1 MYRVSL
7 SRWLHR
13 GLTARPIARLG
24 LSQKGTGC
32 NAPGAGRFR
41 ASSSDAALAA
51 QADSVEHTD
60 SSPTDTHYD
69 PASASNVR
77 TVSPIEKPQA
87 IGAAASMGVHHDL
100 ATYAAYA
107 ERTGLDTSSKTY
119 VGTHYEYTVASV
131 LKGYGFDMKRVGGR
145 NDFGIDL
152 LGTWSVPSSTAT
164 LRIILQC
171 KVSATKTEIGPRL
184 VRELEG
190 AFVGAP
196 PGWRGPGVIGMLV
209 AQKPATKGIRDSL
222 SRSRWP
228 MGFISCLP
236 DGRLQQM
243 LWNRQAEENGL
254 AGMGVGVRFAQ
265 EDDPQQQSLILTHQ
279 GRPFKFT
286 EK

>member
-1 MYRVSL
+1 ML
-7 SRWLHR
+7 PRWLHR
-13 GLTARPIARLG
+13 GPTAWPVARLG
-24 LSQKGTGC
+24 LNHKGSRCSALGT
-32 NAPGAGRFR
+32 GRFR

-51 QADSVEHTD
+51 KADSVEHENAV
-60 SSPTDTHYD
+60 PVGNHHD
-69 PASASNVR
+69 PASSGDAGTGAPV
-77 TVSPIEKPQA
+77 VSLQDT
-87 IGAAASMGVHHDL
+87 GAAASTGGHHDL

-152 LGTWSVPSSTAT
+152 LGTWSVPSSTTA

-265 EDDPQQQSLILTHQ
+265 EDDVQQQSLILTHQ
-279 GRPFKFT
+279 GRPYRFT